1 MTFQA
6 LGLIDPIQR
15 TLETL
20 GYKEPTPVQKQ
31 AIPAVLA
38 GRDLMAAAQTG
49 TGKTAGFALPIL
61 QRLTMEG
68 ATSPQSVRCLVLVPT
83 RELAEQVYDSFRTYG
98 GNLPLRSYVAY
109 GGVPIEPQVSKLRK
123 GLDVLVATP
132 GRLLDLLD
140 QGAVKFDALQTLVLD
155 EADRMLDL
163 GFERDLDRLLL
174 ALPKQRQTL
183 LFSATFSDE
192 IRKLANGMLKD
203 PLAIQVSPSNT
214 ATKTVKQWLIPTD
227 KKRKPELLLHLLK
240 KLRWKQVLVFVKTRK
255 GVEQLVKTLQEHGIS
270 ADSIHGDKTQPARL
284 RALARFKAAEV
295 QLLVATDVAAR
306 GLDIEALPQVVNFD
320 LPTVAEDYIHR
331 IGRTGRAGMEGEA
344 VSLVCADEADLLK
357 AIETLTRQVI
367 RRVEEPGFEADHRV
381 PETGPAGAAAAAAK
395 KAAAEAPAKKKR
407 PFTGPPG
414 GKAAAQAA
422 LGARPVSGKP
432 YAGGAR
438 PAPAPKGAV
447 IVAGGRGAK
456 SVARSA
462 GKAAAQ
468 PGARK
473 GKPGGR

>member
-68 ATSPQSVRCLVLVPT
+68 VTSAQSVRCLVLVPT

-140 QGAVKFDALQTLVLD
+140 QGAIKFDALQTLVLD

-174 ALPKQRQTL
+174 AVPKQRQTL

-203 PLAIQVSPSNT
+203 PLSIQVSPSNT

-284 RALARFKAAEV
+284 RALARFKAAQV

-344 VSLVCADEADLLK
+344 VSLICADEVDLLK
-357 AIETLTRQVI
+357 AIETLTRQLI

-395 KAAAEAPAKKKR
+395 KAAAEAPTKKKR
-407 PFTGPPG
+407 PYTGPPG
-414 GKAAAQAA
+414 GKAAAA
-422 LGARPVSGKP
+422 P
-432 YAGGAR
+432 AR
-438 PAPAPKGAV
+438 PAAGKPLAGAARPATAAPKGAV
-447 IVAGGRGAK
+447 VVAGGRGAK
-456 SVARSA
+456 SSARSA